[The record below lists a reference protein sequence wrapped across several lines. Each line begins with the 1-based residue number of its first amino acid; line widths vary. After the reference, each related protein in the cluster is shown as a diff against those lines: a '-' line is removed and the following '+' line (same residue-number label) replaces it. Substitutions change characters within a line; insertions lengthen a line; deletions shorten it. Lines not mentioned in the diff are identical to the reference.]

1 MANELETD
9 LLRTFVAIA
18 DAGGFTRAAQRIH
31 RTQSAV
37 SMQMKRLEENIGRA
51 LFQRE
56 GRQVVLTHEGEMLL
70 SYARRILKLQ
80 EEALTTLT
88 APDLAGLIR
97 VGTPDD
103 YVLRFLPGVLSRFA
117 HAYPQVQVEVHCE
130 PSTRLE
136 AAIASDELDL
146 ALITREPQLPQ
157 DRILRQ
163 EPAVWATSARHFVHE
178 REPLPLAL
186 FQKGCIFRQ
195 WAMAALDRLGRPY
208 RVAYVSPSLAG
219 IQAVV
224 SAGLAVT
231 VLGRSILPAGVREL
245 TPEEGFPGFPSA
257 TIILRRSANA
267 RSRASDCLAAYLAD
281 GFSAELPTPLVA

>member
-1 MANELETD
+1 MAAELDTD

-18 DAGGFTRAAQRIH
+18 DAGGFTRAAARVH

-37 SMQMKRLEENIGRA
+37 SMQMKRLEETVGRP
-51 LFQRE
+51 LFERD
-56 GRQVVLTHEGEMLL
+56 GRHVVLTHEGELLL

-88 APDLAGLIR
+88 APDMTGLIR

-103 YVLRFLPGVLSRFA
+103 YVLRFLPGILERFA

-130 PSTRLE
+130 PSVRLE
-136 AAIASDELDL
+136 AMIGNGELDL
-146 ALITREPQLPQ
+146 ALITREPQLPE

-163 EPAVWATSARHFVHE
+163 EPAVWASSARHFAHE
-178 REPLPLAL
+178 RDPLPLAL
-186 FQKGCIFRQ
+186 FQKGCIFRH

-208 RVAYVSPSLAG
+208 RVAYVSPSLSG
-219 IQAVV
+219 IQAAV

-245 TPEEGFPGFPSA
+245 TPEEGFPAFPSA
-257 TIILRRSANA
+257 TIILRHTTRS
-267 RSRASDCLAAYLAD
+267 RSRASDCLAGYIVD
-281 GFSAELPTPLVA
+281 GFREVSPTPLVV